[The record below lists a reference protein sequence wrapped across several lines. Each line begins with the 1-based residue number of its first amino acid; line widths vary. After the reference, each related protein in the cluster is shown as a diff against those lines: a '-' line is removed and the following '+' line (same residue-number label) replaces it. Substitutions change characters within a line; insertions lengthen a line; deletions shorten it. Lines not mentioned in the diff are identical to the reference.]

1 MSSPAAL
8 SAPSSARP
16 SARTDRVG
24 LLGGLA
30 LGGVMMIIA
39 VGVALSGGQ
48 ASGVPSQVAVPPGGT
63 QVVAVR
69 LADMRITPA
78 GIDVTAGT
86 RVVLEVTN
94 TDAMLHDLRIDAG
107 PGTPML
113 PPGGTARL
121 DLGILRRTAAGWC
134 TVPGHKAAG
143 MTMSIK
149 VTEGR

>member
-1 MSSPAAL
+1 MSSPADP
-8 SAPSSARP
+8 SAPP

-30 LGGVMMIIA
+30 LGGVMLIIA

-48 ASGVPSQVAVPPGGT
+48 ASGVPRGAPVVVPPGGS
-63 QVVAVR
+63 QIVAVR
-69 LADMRITPA
+69 LTGMRITPA
-78 GIDVTAGT
+78 IVDVAAGT
-86 RVVLEVTN
+86 RLILEVTN
-94 TDAMLHDLRIDAG
+94 TDAMRHDLRIDRG

-121 DLGILRRTAAGWC
+121 DLGVQRRSAAGWC
-134 TVPGHKAAG
+134 TVPGHQAAG

-149 VTEGR
+149 ITAGR

>member
-1 MSSPAAL
+1 MSSPADPA
-8 SAPSSARP
+8 APP

-30 LGGVMMIIA
+30 LGGVMLIIA

-48 ASGVPSQVAVPPGGT
+48 PSGLPRGAPVAVPPGGT
-63 QVVAVR
+63 QVIAVR
-69 LADMRITPA
+69 LAAMRITPA
-78 GIDVTAGT
+78 VIDVTAGT
-86 RVVLEVTN
+86 RLVLEVTN
-94 TDAMLHDLRIDAG
+94 TDAMRHDLLIDG
-107 PGTPML
+107 SQGTPML

-134 TVPGHKAAG
+134 TVPGHQAAG